1 MAQYD
6 LTGKIGQY
14 LDRHLVAPLL
24 EFLVAEN
31 IYNANDVLQSKLS
44 LLTETKMVDY
54 AIDVFK
60 KLHSDQEVPQKFL
73 DKRSKVVEDYKAVQ
87 ETSKSIQQ
95 ILEDP
100 GLAEQISNSRDYRQL
115 VEYLV
120 KNHEF
125 KPERIDSIYDDA
137 KLYYEC
143 GNYQTASQL
152 LNLHN
157 ELVPTTDKNYL
168 SGLWGKLAC
177 NILLHQW
184 DYGMEDFEKL
194 KTYIDEDPFRNSLQT
209 LQQRTW
215 LLHWGLYLY
224 FNHAKGWDFLLD
236 LLSNNAKYLN
246 VIQTTCPHILRYWA
260 TAVIISKH
268 NRHSTAMK
276 ELVQVIQQESYTYKD
291 PITEFIE
298 CLHVNFDFDGAQ
310 KKLKECETVLSNDFF
325 LISCY
330 NEFIDHARLMI
341 FETFCRI
348 HQCISI
354 GMLAEKLDMTT
365 DDAERWIVNLIR
377 NARLD
382 AKLDSKLGH
391 VVMGVHAVSPYQ
403 QIIGKTEFLSMRSQI
418 LANSVARKLGDK
430 SSYVRM

>member
-6 LTGKIGQY
+6 LTSKISQN

-24 EFLVAEN
+24 EFLAAQN
-31 IYNANDVLQSKLS
+31 IYNQQEVLQSKLD
-44 LLTETKMVDY
+44 LLSETKMVDY

-60 KLHSDQEVPQKFL
+60 KLHQDKEVPPKFME
-73 DKRSKVVEDYKAVQ
+73 KRSKVVEEYKSVQ
-87 ETSKSIQQ
+87 ESSKAITA
-95 ILEDP
+95 ILESSD
-100 GLAEQISNSRDYRQL
+100 LAEQISNSRDYRQL
-115 VEYLV
+115 VEYLG
-120 KNHEF
+120 KAHNF
-125 KPERIDSIYDDA
+125 KPEMIDSIYDYA

-143 GNYQTASQL
+143 GDYSTASQY

-157 ELVPTTDKNYL
+157 ELVPSTDKNYL

-194 KTYIDEDPFRNSLQT
+194 KTFIDEDPFRNALQT

-268 NRHSTAMK
+268 SRHSSAMK
-276 ELVQVIQQESYTYKD
+276 ELVSVIQQESYTYKD
-291 PITEFIE
+291 PITEFVK

-310 KKLKECETVLSNDFF
+310 QKLKECEVVLSNDFF

-330 NEFIDHARLMI
+330 NDFIDHARLMI

-365 DDAERWIVNLIR
+365 DEAERWIVNLIR

-403 QIIGKTEFLSMRSQI
+403 QIIGKTEFLNMRSQL

-430 SSYVRM
+430 SYQIF

>member
-6 LTGKIGQY
+6 LTNKIGQY

-24 EFLVAEN
+24 EFLAAQST
-31 IYNANDVLQSKLS
+31 YNTQEVLQSKLD
-44 LLTETKMVDY
+44 LLSETKMMDY
-54 AIDVFK
+54 VIDVFK
-60 KLHSDQEVPQKFL
+60 KLHSNEEVPPKYL
-73 DKRSKVVEDYKAVQ
+73 EKRIIVVEEYKQVQ
-87 ETSKSIQQ
+87 ENSKAISA
-95 ILEDP
+95 ILESPDLP
-100 GLAEQISNSRDYRQL
+100 EQIQNSRDFRQL
-115 VEYLV
+115 VDYLI
-120 KNHEF
+120 KNHNF
-125 KPERIDSIYDDA
+125 KTEMIDQIYDYA

-143 GNYQTASQL
+143 GDYSTASQY

-184 DYGMEDFEKL
+184 DYGVEDFEKL
-194 KTYIDEDPFRNSLQT
+194 KNFIDEESFRNSLQT

-224 FNHAKGWDFLLD
+224 FNHAKGWDLLLD

-260 TAVIISKH
+260 TTVIISKH
-268 NRHSTAMK
+268 SRHSNAMK
-276 ELVQVIQQESYTYKD
+276 ELIQVIQQESYTYKD

-310 KKLKECETVLSNDFF
+310 KKLKECEIVLSNDFF
-325 LISCY
+325 LVNCY
-330 NEFIDHARLMI
+330 DLFMEHARLMI

-354 GMLAEKLDMTT
+354 GMLAEKLDMVP
-365 DDAERWIVNLIR
+365 DKAERWIVNLIR

-403 QIIGKTEFLSMRSQI
+403 QIIGKSEYLCMKSQV
-418 LANSVARKLGDK
+418 LANSAARKLGDK
-430 SSYVRM
+430 TYAYDF

>member
-6 LTGKIGQY
+6 LTNKIGQY

-24 EFLVAEN
+24 EFLAAQS
-31 IYNANDVLQSKLS
+31 IYNNQEVLTSKLN
-44 LLTETKMVDY
+44 LLSETKMMDY
-54 AIDVFK
+54 VIDVFK
-60 KLHSDQEVPQKFL
+60 KLHPNEEVPQRFL
-73 DKRSKVVEDYKAVQ
+73 DKRVVVVDKYKTVQ
-87 ETSKSIQQ
+87 ENSKAISA
-95 ILEDP
+95 ILESNELP
-100 GLAEQISNSRDYRQL
+100 EQISNSRDYRQL

-125 KPERIDSIYDDA
+125 RTDMIDSIYDYA
-137 KLYYEC
+137 KLYYDC
-143 GNYQTASQL
+143 GDYSTASSY

-157 ELVPTTDKNYL
+157 ELVPSTDKNYL

-184 DYGMEDFEKL
+184 DYGVEDFEKL
-194 KTYIDEDPFRNSLQT
+194 KNFIDEDPFRNSLQT

-224 FNHAKGWDFLLD
+224 FNHAKGWDLLLD

-260 TAVIISKH
+260 TTVIVSKH
-268 NRHSTAMK
+268 SRHSSAMK
-276 ELVQVIQQESYTYKD
+276 ELIQVIQQESYNYKD

-298 CLHVNFDFDGAQ
+298 CLHINFDFDEAQ
-310 KKLKECETVLSNDFF
+310 KKLKECEVVLSNDFF
-325 LISCY
+325 LVNCY
-330 NEFIDHARLMI
+330 EMFMENARLMI

-354 GMLAEKLDMTT
+354 GMLAEKLDMNP
-365 DDAERWIVNLIR
+365 DKAERWIVNLIR

-403 QIIGKTEFLSMRSQI
+403 QIIGKTEFLSMRSQV
-418 LANSVARKLGDK
+418 LANSAARKLGDK
-430 SSYVRM
+430 SYGVGF

>member
-1 MAQYD
+1 
-6 LTGKIGQY
+6 
-14 LDRHLVAPLL
+14 
-24 EFLVAEN
+24 
-31 IYNANDVLQSKLS
+31 
-44 LLTETKMVDY
+44 
-54 AIDVFK
+54 
-60 KLHSDQEVPQKFL
+60 
-73 DKRSKVVEDYKAVQ
+73 VEEYKTVQ
-87 ETSKSIQQ
+87 ESSKAITA
-95 ILEDP
+95 ILESTE
-100 GLAEQISNSRDYRQL
+100 LAEQISNSRDYRQL
-115 VEYLV
+115 VEYLL
-120 KNHEF
+120 KAHNL
-125 KPERIDSIYDDA
+125 KPEMIDSIYDYA

-143 GNYQTASQL
+143 GDYSTASQY

-157 ELVPTTDKNYL
+157 ELVPSTDKNYL

-194 KTYIDEDPFRNSLQT
+194 KTFIDEDPFRNALQT

-215 LLHWGLYLY
+215 LMHWGLYLY
-224 FNHAKGWDFLLD
+224 HAKGWDCLLD

-268 NRHSTAMK
+268 NRHSSAMK
-276 ELVQVIQQESYTYKD
+276 DLVAVIQQESYTYKD
-291 PITEFIE
+291 PITEFVK
-298 CLHVNFDFDGAQ
+298 CLHVDFDFDGAQ
-310 KKLKECETVLSNDFF
+310 QKLKECEVVLSNDFF
-325 LISCY
+325 LISSY
-330 NEFIDHARLMI
+330 NDFIDHARLMI

-365 DDAERWIVNLIR
+365 DEAERWIVNLIR

-403 QIIGKTEFLSMRSQI
+403 QIIGKTEFLNMRSQL
-418 LANSVARKLGDK
+418 LANSVARKLGADK
-430 SSYVRM
+430 SYHIF

>member
-6 LTGKIGQY
+6 LTSKISQN

-24 EFLVAEN
+24 EFIAGQN
-31 IYNANDVLQSKLS
+31 IYNQQEVLQSKLD
-44 LLTETKMVDY
+44 LLVETKMVDY

-60 KLHSDQEVPQKFL
+60 KLHPEKEIPPKFME
-73 DKRSKVVEDYKAVQ
+73 KRTKVVEEYKSVQ
-87 ETSKSIQQ
+87 ESSKPITA
-95 ILEDP
+95 ILESAE
-100 GLAEQISNSRDYRQL
+100 LAEQISNSRDYRQL
-115 VEYLV
+115 VEYLA
-120 KNHEF
+120 KAHNF
-125 KPERIDSIYDDA
+125 KPEMIDSIYDYA

-143 GNYQTASQL
+143 GDYSTASQY

-157 ELVPTTDKNYL
+157 ELVPSSDKNYL

-184 DYGMEDFEKL
+184 EYGLEDFEKL
-194 KTYIDEDPFRNSLQT
+194 KTFIDEDPFRNALQT

-224 FNHAKGWDFLLD
+224 FNHTKGWDFLLD

-268 NRHSTAMK
+268 SRHSSAMK
-276 ELVQVIQQESYTYKD
+276 ELVAVIQQETYTYKD
-291 PITEFIE
+291 PITEFIK

-310 KKLKECETVLSNDFF
+310 QKLKECERVLSNDFF

-330 NEFIDHARLMI
+330 NDFIDHARLMI

-365 DDAERWIVNLIR
+365 DEAERWIVNLIR

-391 VVMGVHAVSPYQ
+391 VVMGTSKISPYQ
-403 QIIGKTEFLSMRSQI
+403 QIIGKTEFLNMRSQV

-430 SSYVRM
+430 SSYQIF